1 MRAFAAPSM
10 LAIRCVGLAV
20 LVTFVGCA
28 KEAPSA
34 RRSNTVPVK
43 LTEARLENLPLRL
56 KALGTVTPLNTVA
69 VRSRIDGELVRV
81 LFEEGQ
87 TVKQGQLLAEIDP
100 RPHEVALAQ
109 ARGAEQENQVQL
121 QNAEMELARFKD
133 LLAKNYVSQQQLN
146 NQEALVRQL
155 RARLETSSAAVAS
168 AKLQLDYTRIVAPID
183 GRLGLRKVDPG
194 NLIRSSD
201 PEGLVTITQVQP
213 IGVVFTVPETE
224 VGEVLDAH
232 RSKQAPVV
240 EAWDRREQELLASGQ
255 LASLDNQ
262 IDTTTGTLRL
272 RAAFANQNNELFP
285 NQFVNVR
292 LHVRTI
298 TDAVVIPSAAVQFG
312 SRGNY
317 VYVVKEEKA
326 SLRVVKLGPADN
338 DRLVIEEGLE
348 AGEQIVLEGFERLR
362 EGATVRIIADE
373 QPAEAPAT
381 AT

>member
-1 MRAFAAPSM
+1 M

-20 LVTFVGCA
+20 LVTFAGCA

-272 RAAFANQNNELFP
+272 RAAFANKNNELFP

-312 SRGNY
+312 ARGNY

-348 AGEQIVLEGFERLR
+348 PGEQIVLEGFERLR

>member
-1 MRAFAAPSM
+1 M

-20 LVTFVGCA
+20 LVTFAGCA

-43 LTEARLENLPLRL
+43 LTEARLEDLPLRL

-272 RAAFANQNNELFP
+272 RAAFANKNNELFP

-312 SRGNY
+312 ARGNY

-348 AGEQIVLEGFERLR
+348 PGEQIVLEGFERLR